1 MFHNEQQQLL
11 YEQMSDELLVMMI
24 WNNNV
29 DVNVVIIH
37 IDDQVEFL
45 MMVNLQEYEQVNDNY
60 QVSILYI

>member
-11 YEQMSDELLVMMI
+11 YEQMLDELLVMMI

-37 IDDQVEFL
+37 IDDQLEFL
-45 MMVNLQEYEQVNDNY
+45 MMVNLQEYEQLNDNY
-60 QVSILYI
+60 QVPILYI